1 MAAPLLTRP
10 RTTTSPPT
18 SALADLRAGLAPR
31 RGPARL
37 LGFAAIAYLLAA
49 AFHLAVFAFDDTPWA
64 GAVSWRKPTVF
75 ALSLGLLLW
84 TFGWVLDRLS
94 ERRKLAWSLTIA
106 FIVSSTIEL
115 GVITLQQWR
124 GRPSHFNDM
133 ATSDAVLFGVMG
145 AMVGV
150 MSLML
155 VALFIWSLLD
165 RPPAAA
171 ASGGSPADHSVD
183 RIAVWAGMAL
193 IMTGLGIGQWL
204 LNLGYDYVARFNTVP
219 ESVIYGEA
227 GVAKFPHAV
236 AFHGIQVFIV
246 LAVLLRRSDLRGRS
260 KRHLMLLATASYTG
274 ILLFASTQTLGG
286 RAPFDLDVISGA
298 LLAVSVAVLI
308 ATLLVA
314 SLHWLSGKHAGDPAI
329 AARSRQ

>member
-150 MSLML
+150 MSLM
-155 VALFIWSLLD
+155 
-165 RPPAAA
+165 
-171 ASGGSPADHSVD
+171 
-183 RIAVWAGMAL
+183 IAVWAGMAL

-246 LAVLLRRSDLRGRS
+246 LAVLLRRSDLPGRS